1 MTKFVKGQTRDN
13 ARRLLGAAE
22 GLGLEKSAIQVVA
35 GGFEVP
41 DEVLEALE
49 SIKEP
54 KSAPQPKAE
63 EKKPAP
69 KPRAAAKKKEG
80 EN

>member
-1 MTKFVKGQTRDN
+1 MTKFVKGQTKDN
-13 ARRLLGAAE
+13 AQRLLGAAE
-22 GLGLEKSAIQVVA
+22 GLGLDRSVIRVTS

-41 DEVLEALE
+41 DEVIEALE

-54 KSAPQPKAE
+54 KSAPKPKAE
-63 EKKPAP
+63 ETKPAP